1 MAVATRWR
9 YLNRSLDGSASCAV
23 QQAHVTASQTRA
35 RSYIKVVN
43 SSEQLVR
50 GRHLPSGSSQGLEQH
65 GPRWV
70 RRLIR
75 PPTRGAPDGVCVK
88 ETSAS
93 AWLWLAP
100 AESARG

>member
-65 GPRWV
+65 G
-70 RRLIR
+70 RRAGCDGSSVHQRAEL
-75 PPTRGAPDGVCVK
+75 PTAC
-88 ETSAS
+88 A
-93 AWLWLAP
+93 
-100 AESARG
+100 